1 MAFAIMQLTP
11 QICCDCACQDD
22 NKMNRVEG
30 NMIGHICVL
39 SLVIATLFAGVPAS
53 HAADE
58 VQDASAEKCISVR
71 RIRQTKIID
80 DLNIIFYLSGQKT
93 YHNILPRR
101 CSGLAREDRFSYR
114 TSVGQLCDI
123 DSIRVLQGGA
133 RGLEEGISCRLG
145 LFHPISKEDAEALTD
160 KSHTMP
166 EAEPIQLPKPEE
178 VGAEDEESGN

>member
-1 MAFAIMQLTP
+1 MTRF
-11 QICCDCACQDD
+11 
-22 NKMNRVEG
+22 EG
-30 NMIGHICVL
+30 NMIGLTCAL
-39 SLVIATLFAGVPAS
+39 LLAMSALFTTVPET

-58 VQDASAEKCISVR
+58 VQDTNAEKCISVR

-123 DSIRVLQGGA
+123 DSIRVLQSGA

-160 KSHTMP
+160 KSHTIP
-166 EAEPIQLPKPEE
+166 EAEPIQLPDPEE
-178 VGAEDEESGN
+178 MGAEDEESGN